1 MNYLLRFNSSSVSF
15 NSSLVKN
22 AWDTQYD
29 LLDINK
35 NNNNY
40 QNQKG
45 LINMNIK
52 IEGNNYDSKKVW
64 QKRQKP
70 LPRLF

>member
-1 MNYLLRFNSSSVSF
+1 MNYLLDSSVSF
-15 NSSLVKN
+15 NPSLVKN
-22 AWDTQYD
+22 AWNTQYD

-45 LINMNIK
+45 LINMNMK
-52 IEGNNYDSKKVW
+52 IGEINYVQAEFC
-64 QKRQKP
+64 QKRQKS
-70 LPRLF
+70 LPRLFNG